1 MKSDLIDAFY
11 VSVKYALSTKAE
23 VNRTWYSFSL
33 WLLFA
38 VPNQLCSTQLC
49 LSHKFNYA

>member
-23 VNRTWYSFSL
+23 VNDTPFLCGYY
-33 WLLFA
+33 LF
-38 VPNQLCSTQLC
+38 PICSTKPALLHPA
-49 LSHKFNYA
+49 LS